1 MLMFI
6 AFLLVLLV
14 FLHGAQIALEWKR
27 RERLIVREQVEE
39 IKIKK
44 EQRAEARK
52 QSKERIKEQAFWREV
67 ENYNGDI

>member
-1 MLMFI
+1 MLIFI

-14 FLHGAQIALEWKR
+14 FLHGVQIALEWKR
-27 RERLIVREQVEE
+27 RERLTVREQVEE

-44 EQRAEARK
+44 EKRAEARK

>member
-14 FLHGAQIALEWKR
+14 FLHGVQIALEWKR
-27 RERLIVREQVEE
+27 RERLTVREQVEE